1 MPSYLDLLPDDVYQS
16 IYRHIMNECVSAVA
30 EQCSLNRKHRTMNG
44 WHSPDDY
51 PLPYRH
57 QKSNVAAVW
66 SWLNGEPKRAHRM
79 WTDGQTIY
87 SYNLPI
93 GFTRPDGYKIYH
105 SALHRTQ
112 WKILLT
118 DHQFTQQFSRQIL
131 RPRCL
136 RFRTMFLRNACTAH
150 LS

>member
-16 IYRHIMNECVSAVA
+16 IYRHIMDECVSAVA

-93 GFTRPDGYKIYH
+93 GYTRPDGYKIGTPHTTRNGRFYSQTTSSH
-105 SALHRTQ
+105 SNLVAQ
-112 WKILLT
+112 FA
-118 DHQFTQQFSRQIL
+118 DHVASDF
-131 RPRCL
+131 
-136 RFRTMFLRNACTAH
+136 
-150 LS
+150 